1 MKKTIISFCLFAGL
15 FCLFS
20 AGSFAGMGRV
30 DTSNFFIDNTN
41 VNVITVLQAKKL
53 SDKSP
58 ITLEGYLVRQ
68 IDDDEF
74 IFRDSSGE
82 IRIDIDDNVMYQ
94 FANARI
100 TPNTLVRIQGSL
112 DKEMLEETTAD
123 IFKLE
128 IVRQ

>member
-1 MKKTIISFCLFAGL
+1 
-15 FCLFS
+15 
-20 AGSFAGMGRV
+20 
-30 DTSNFFIDNTN
+30 
-41 VNVITVLQAKKL
+41 
-53 SDKSP
+53 
-58 ITLEGYLVRQ
+58 
-68 IDDDEF
+68 
-74 IFRDSSGE
+74 
-82 IRIDIDDNVMYQ
+82 MYQ